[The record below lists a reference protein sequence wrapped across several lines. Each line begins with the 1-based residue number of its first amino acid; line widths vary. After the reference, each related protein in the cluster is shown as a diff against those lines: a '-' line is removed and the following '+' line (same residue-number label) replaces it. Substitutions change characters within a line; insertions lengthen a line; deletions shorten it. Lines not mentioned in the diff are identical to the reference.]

1 MMPRIKM
8 KNKIELTDKKI
19 TPAIY
24 GHLVNC
30 IGLKAT
36 ISHVGEIK
44 GNTVEIG
51 VESMSSGWTAASLNK
66 SLSEYPPLEEYEIQV
81 SDIE

>member
-1 MMPRIKM
+1 MSESENKY
-8 KNKIELTDKKI
+8 KIELDGEKI

-24 GHLVNC
+24 GHLINC

-36 ISHVGEIK
+36 ITHVGEIK
-44 GNTVEIG
+44 GSAVEIG
-51 VESMSSGWTAASLNK
+51 VESYSSSWTAASLSK

>member
-1 MMPRIKM
+1 MSESENKY
-8 KNKIELTDKKI
+8 KIELDGEKI

-24 GHLVNC
+24 GHLINC

-36 ISHVGEIK
+36 ITHVGEIK
-44 GNTVEIG
+44 GSLVEIG
-51 VESMSSGWTAASLNK
+51 VESYSSSWTAASLSK
-66 SLSEYPPLEEYEIQV
+66 SLSEYPPLEEYKIQV

>member
-1 MMPRIKM
+1 MSESENKY
-8 KNKIELTDKKI
+8 KIELTDKKI
-19 TPAIY
+19 TPAMY

-66 SLSEYPPLEEYEIQV
+66 SLSEYPPLEDYNIQV
-81 SDIE
+81 SDVE

>member
-1 MMPRIKM
+1 MSESENKY
-8 KNKIELTDKKI
+8 KIELTDKKI

-66 SLSEYPPLEEYEIQV
+66 SLSEYPPLEDYNIQV
-81 SDIE
+81 SDVE

>member
-1 MMPRIKM
+1 MSESENKY
-8 KNKIELTDKKI
+8 KIELTDKKI

-66 SLSEYPPLEEYEIQV
+66 SLSEYPPLEDYNIQV
-81 SDIE
+81 SDLE

>member
-1 MMPRIKM
+1 MSESENKY
-8 KNKIELTDKKI
+8 KIELDGEKI

-44 GNTVEIG
+44 GNTVEVG
-51 VESMSSGWTAASLNK
+51 VESYSSSWTAASLSK
-66 SLSEYPPLEEYEIQV
+66 SLSEYPPLEDYDIQV
-81 SDIE
+81 SDL